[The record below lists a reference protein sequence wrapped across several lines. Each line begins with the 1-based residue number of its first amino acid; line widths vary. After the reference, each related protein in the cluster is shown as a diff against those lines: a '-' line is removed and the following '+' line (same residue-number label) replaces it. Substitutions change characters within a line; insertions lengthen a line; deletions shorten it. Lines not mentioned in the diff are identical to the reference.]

1 MKPLYIRL
9 VLSLVLAI
17 AVLYLLSSFRYT
29 DPTPAVV
36 VKTLQVT
43 NISTTS
49 ADCIFSVED
58 PQHLPKTLGVCIG
71 KAANPTT
78 ANTKFGLSKAT
89 QGPVKYRSTITG
101 LTPGTTLHVRAYAIV
116 SGTTIYGND
125 MTFTTAKPVK

>member
-1 MKPLYIRL
+1 MKPFYLRL
-9 VLSLVLAI
+9 VLSMVLAL
-17 AVLYLLSSFRYT
+17 AVLYLLSSFRHT
-29 DPTPAVV
+29 DPNPAVV

-43 NISTTS
+43 NISTSS

-89 QGPVKYRSTITG
+89 QGPVKFRSTMTG
-101 LTPGTTLHVRAYAIV
+101 LTPGTTMHVRAYAIV
-116 SGTTIYGND
+116 AGNTLYGND
-125 MTFTTAKPVK
+125 LTFTTAKPVK